1 MTAGDRI
8 PCSIVGVCSMSPL
21 CSEES
26 THIKQGLNKY
36 NINDFVYKSMISE
49 VPREEEFEL

>member
-36 NINDFVYKSMISE
+36 NINDFVYKFMISE